1 MEIEEKLNIFGYNQ
15 EWLDLGILNIEIL
28 DAQIKDY
35 EETNHCCFEHYRY
48 GAFTQWVF
56 KTKSATIEEI
66 KAFIKLALSDPDQGM
81 GGAAIIDLLRATWLT
96 DDQFKYISS
105 ISVLKEK
112 FSKELDMTFIKREIS
127 KNYLLNEVFE
137 KAMLL
142 KNSSIERRLLEHKG
156 ISEEQVETLS
166 KEGTG
171 KKVRNI
177 AAQLLRGK

>member
-1 MEIEEKLNIFGYNQ
+1 
-15 EWLDLGILNIEIL
+15 
-28 DAQIKDY
+28 
-35 EETNHCCFEHYRY
+35 
-48 GAFTQWVF
+48 
-56 KTKSATIEEI
+56 
-66 KAFIKLALSDPDQGM
+66 M

-112 FSKELDMTFIKREIS
+112 FSKELDITFIKREIS

-142 KNSSIERRLLEHKG
+142 KNSSIERRLLEHKD